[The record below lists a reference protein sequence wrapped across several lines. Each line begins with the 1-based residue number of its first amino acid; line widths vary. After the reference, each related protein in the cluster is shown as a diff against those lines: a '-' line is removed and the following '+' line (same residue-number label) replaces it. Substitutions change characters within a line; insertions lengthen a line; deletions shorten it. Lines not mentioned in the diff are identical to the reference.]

1 MHSRYAGRFLF
12 GCFSAAV
19 LFVAGIAVYCSV
31 QARHNDAW
39 AASAGA
45 HYAKSV
51 IIDPGHGGP
60 DGGAVGADGAVEK
73 DINLAISLKL
83 AGFFRASGFQ
93 VIMTRRTDRSIHDSG
108 CDTIREMKS
117 SDLHNRLKI
126 GSEHPQS
133 LFISIHQNNF
143 TQPQYSGTQVFY
155 SQKNPDSKFL
165 AQTLQ
170 TNIHDLLQPNNDR
183 EIKPAE
189 KNLFI
194 LYYAKSP
201 TVMVECGF
209 LSNPTECRILENNEY
224 QDKMAFAIFS
234 GTLQFYSAERQNA
247 EAGGEDQTK

>member
-1 MHSRYAGRFLF
+1 MHSRHAGGFLF
-12 GCFSAAV
+12 GCFSAVIVLAAGAAV
-19 LFVAGIAVYCSV
+19 IFSI
-31 QARHNDAW
+31 QALHNDVW

-45 HYAKSV
+45 RYAKSV

-60 DGGAVGADGAVEK
+60 DGGAVGVDGAVEK
-73 DINLAISLKL
+73 NINLAISLKL

-93 VIMTRRTDRSIHDSG
+93 VIMTRSTDRSIHDSG

-126 GSEHPQS
+126 GNEHPQS

-143 TQPQYSGTQVFY
+143 GQSQYSGTQVFY
-155 SQKNPDSKFL
+155 SQKNPDSRTL

-170 TNIHDLLQPNNDR
+170 TNVHNLLQPGNDR

-209 LSNPTECRILENNEY
+209 LSNPTECRMLENNEY

-247 EAGGEDQTK
+247 QAGGEDQTK